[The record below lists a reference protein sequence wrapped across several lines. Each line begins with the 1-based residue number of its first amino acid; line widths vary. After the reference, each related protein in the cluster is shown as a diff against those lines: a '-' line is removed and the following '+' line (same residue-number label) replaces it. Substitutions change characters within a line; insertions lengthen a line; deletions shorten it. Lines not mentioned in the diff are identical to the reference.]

1 MNKKL
6 YKSRENKVISGVCG
20 GFGEYLDIDP
30 VVIRIVWLV
39 LLVMFGVGGL
49 AYIVCM
55 FIMPQQPAKSDYVD
69 VEPKVEE

>member
-6 YKSRENKVISGVCG
+6 HKSKSNRVISGVCG

-39 LLVMFGVGGL
+39 LLLCFGVGGL

-55 FIMPQQPAKSDYVD
+55 IVMPQEPTKPDFVD
-69 VEPKVEE
+69 VETKPSE